1 MPSHLELANR
11 ILERERGLR
20 TLYAQLE
27 DALEAPRQVRAVENL
42 QSLQTRQI
50 NVLSNLVEQLEEE
63 QPSPPEERYYA
74 LHIVQ
79 SGESLRII
87 AIQYNT
93 TVSQLR
99 RLNPGISMNPQ
110 AGTLIRLPI
119 EIPDPPEESFRYVVR
134 RGDTLY
140 QIANRFDTDVETL
153 VRLNSIADPDVIYP
167 GRILIVPD

>member
-1 MPSHLELANR
+1 
-11 ILERERGLR
+11 
-20 TLYAQLE
+20 
-27 DALEAPRQVRAVENL
+27 RQIRAVENL

-50 NVLSNLVEQLEEE
+50 NVLSNLVEQFEEE
-63 QPSPPEERYYA
+63 QPPPPRERYYA
-74 LHIVQ
+74 RHIVQ
-79 SGESLRII
+79 AGETLRII

-119 EIPDPPEESFRYVVR
+119 EIPEPPEDSIRYVVR

-153 VRLNSIADPDVIYP
+153 VALNSIADPDVIYP
-167 GRILIVPD
+167 GRVLIVPD